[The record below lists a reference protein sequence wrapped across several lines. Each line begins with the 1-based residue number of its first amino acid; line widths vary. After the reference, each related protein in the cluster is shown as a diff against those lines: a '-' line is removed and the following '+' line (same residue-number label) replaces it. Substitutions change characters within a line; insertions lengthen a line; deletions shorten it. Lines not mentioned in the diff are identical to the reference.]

1 MKMSRWV
8 GAAVVVVAIVGWGL
22 FAQEL
27 GAQGEAAL
35 SGVVSSEAG
44 NMEGVVVSARR
55 DGGISTVSVVSD
67 AAGAYS
73 FPRTHLTAGSYA
85 ITVRAVGYD
94 LVDPGAVTVTDGATA
109 TADLTVETTDNV
121 GAQLSSIE
129 WINSMNGTAEE
140 KDRMVHQL
148 LACNYCHTYQRIMRS
163 RHDADRFM
171 GVIQRMVEYYAD
183 GTAVSNDN
191 RRGRPARI
199 QEPGRIDT
207 LEKSPNWGAQPGIPR
222 EEVAAFFAKNNL
234 SDGRTTHPYELQPDP
249 RPTGAATRVIV
260 TEWDM
265 PTATTASHDSDIDED
280 GVIWYTDESAQLL
293 AKFDTKT
300 ETFTEY
306 PMPELP
312 EGVIPGTRDIVVG
325 ADGGIWF
332 PLRNDEGHSILTRFD
347 PATEELT
354 LAEGVASQFIELGPD
369 GKIWAGF
376 RRVDPRSL
384 EVDGT
389 YNPERPPV
397 PQGSNAYAGNVRV
410 DSRGNP
416 WMLTQ
421 AGPGGAMMVDV
432 ETNET
437 KWYPIEGLTARRGK
451 IDGQDRLWYGE
462 YRSDKIIR
470 FDTRTGEA
478 TRWDLRP
485 YMAPYTASTPD
496 RNGYVYAPSNMA
508 ERMLRLNPETGEI
521 IEYQMPTEFDTKKLN
536 WDPTT
541 ERPVLW
547 MANMRTA
554 RITRVEPLD

>member
-1 MKMSRWV
+1 MKTYRCV
-8 GAAVVVVAIVGWGL
+8 GVAVVAIAVIGL
-22 FAQEL
+22 GLVTQQL
-27 GAQGEAAL
+27 GAQGAVAL
-35 SGVVSSEAG
+35 SGVVSSEAEG

-67 AAGAYS
+67 ASGTYS
-73 FPRTHLTAGSYA
+73 FPRTHLTAGSYTLTA
-85 ITVRAVGYD
+85 RAVGYD
-94 LVDPGAVTVTDGATA
+94 LVDPDPLTVTDGATA
-109 TADLTVETTDNV
+109 TADLTLETTDDL
-121 GAQLSSIE
+121 AAHLSSIE
-129 WINSMNGTAEE
+129 WINSMNGTPEE

-163 RHDADRFM
+163 RHDADRFI

-183 GTAVSNDN
+183 GTAVSDDN
-191 RRGRPARI
+191 RRGRAARI
-199 QEPGRIDT
+199 QEPGREF
-207 LEKSPNWGAQPGIPR
+207 LEQSPNWGAQPGIPR

-234 SDGRTTHPYELQPDP
+234 SDGRTTYPYELKTDP
-249 RPTGAATRVIV
+249 RPTGAATRVII

-265 PTATTASHDSDIDED
+265 PTASTASHDSDIDEN
-280 GVIWYTDESAQLL
+280 GMIWYTDERAQLL
-293 AKFDTKT
+293 GKFDTKT

-306 PMPELP
+306 RMPELP
-312 EGVIPGTRDIVVG
+312 EGVIPGTRDVVVG

-347 PATEELT
+347 PDTEELL
-354 LAEGVASQFIELGPD
+354 LAPGVASQFIELGPD

-376 RRVDPRSL
+376 QRIDPRTMA
-384 EVDGT
+384 VDGT
-389 YNPERPPV
+389 FNPQRPPV

-421 AGPGGAMMVDV
+421 AGPGGAMMVDI

-462 YRSDKIIR
+462 YRSDKIVR
-470 FDTRTGEA
+470 FDTRAGEA

-496 RNGYVYAPSNMA
+496 RNGYMYLPSNMA
-508 ERMLRLNPETGEI
+508 ERMVRLNPETGEI
-521 IEYQMPTEFDTKKLN
+521 IEYQMPTEFDSKKLN

-541 ERPVLW
+541 DRPVLW

-554 RITRVEPLD
+554 RITRFEPLD